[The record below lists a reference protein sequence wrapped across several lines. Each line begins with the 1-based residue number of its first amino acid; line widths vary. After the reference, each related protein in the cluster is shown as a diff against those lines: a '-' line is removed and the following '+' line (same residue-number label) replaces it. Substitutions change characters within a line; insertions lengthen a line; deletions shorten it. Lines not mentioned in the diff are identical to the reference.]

1 MLECDQA
8 HEHCWVMTSEMLSLT
23 MGCPFWLKWSSCLV
37 SPGVASSVFLEM
49 MGLAM
54 KQTFAREMNV

>member
-1 MLECDQA
+1 MFEANQA
-8 HEHCWVMTSEMLSLT
+8 HEHCWVMISETLILT
-23 MGCPFWLKWSSCLV
+23 TGCTFQLKWSVCLV

-54 KQTFAREMNV
+54 KQTFVRKMNV